1 MKSNLVRFPDSP
13 GREEFRRMDRALQLY
28 VTAALIVG
36 AAFLLWL
43 GSLIGA
49 WLDTVALPK

>member
-1 MKSNLVRFPDSP
+1 MKTNLVP
-13 GREEFRRMDRALQLY
+13 EEFRKLDRALQLY

-43 GSLIGA
+43 GSLIGV
-49 WLDTVALPK
+49 WIDGWGKQALR